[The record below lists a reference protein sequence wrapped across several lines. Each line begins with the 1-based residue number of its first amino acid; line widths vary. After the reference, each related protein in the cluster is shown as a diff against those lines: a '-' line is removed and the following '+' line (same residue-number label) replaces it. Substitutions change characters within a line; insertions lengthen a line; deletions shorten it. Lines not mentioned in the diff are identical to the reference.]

1 MKAPL
6 KNELKKK
13 LKAQEK
19 RFWLLLK
26 SADSGNQCY
35 S

>member
-6 KNELKKK
+6 KKELKKK
-13 LKAQEK
+13 FKEQEK
-19 RFWLLLK
+19 KFWLLLK
-26 SADSGNQCY
+26 SADSGYQCY